1 MSMLTE
7 LLQEI
12 LLKESVSV
20 NDIDD
25 AMDNHKRVIIN
36 YHSKGEDI
44 ATGARVIEVYAYGLT
59 KAGNPVIRA
68 FQPFGDTTSKV
79 PSWKFFRL
87 DRISAWQE
95 TNQTFNKPASEI
107 YRGLGDFNPNDDRT
121 MSIVYK
127 ITTFGDDEKELS
139 NIVSKTNPKLKSNLF
154 KTDTEKNMER
164 LKQQVINP
172 IKLSDIKTKD
182 GFKNI
187 SEPSN
192 DTGPKLKQQTSK
204 ESELYRTDTER
215 AMERLKQQLE
225 NPRKIDLNTV
235 GKSRQKQQKPENTE
249 QELAD
254 LRKKLGD
261 TSRPITIKDLND
273 RLSGKT
279 EQPYRTDTERAME
292 RLKQQLENPRKIDL
306 SKLPKR

>member
-1 MSMLTE
+1 MLTE

-12 LLKESVSV
+12 LLTESVTI

-25 AMDNHKRVIIN
+25 AIDNHKRVIIN

-87 DRISAWQE
+87 DRISAWEE
-95 TNQTFNKPASEI
+95 TNQRFNRPASDI
-107 YRGLGDFNPNDDRT
+107 YRGLGDFNPDDDRT

-127 ITTFGDDEKELS
+127 IATFGDDEEI
-139 NIVSKTNPKLKSNLF
+139 NNPIGKTNPKLKQELF
-154 KTDTEKNMER
+154 KTDSEKNIER

-172 IKLSDIKTKD
+172 IKLSDIKSKN

-187 SEPSN
+187 SKPKK
-192 DTGPKLKQQTSK
+192 DTGPKLKMPSEK
-204 ESELYRTDTER
+204 EPELYRTDTER
-215 AMERLKQQLE
+215 GMERLKQQLE
-225 NPRKIDLNTV
+225 NPKKIDLNKI
-235 GKSRQKQQKPENTE
+235 GKPHQKQDNTE
-249 QELAD
+249 QELSD
-254 LRKKLGD
+254 LRKRLGD
-261 TSRPITIKDLND
+261 TSKRITMQDLNN
-273 RLSGKT
+273 RLA
-279 EQPYRTDTERAME
+279 QPYRTDTERGME
-292 RLKQQLENPRKIDL
+292 RLKQQLENPKKIDL